1 MLHPDKIIY
10 DTIYEGG
17 SSFIVLDKKE
27 IDWQMKNSCGTTIK
41 FSPSY
46 QIVRFSNL
54 VIL

>member
-27 IDWQMKNSCGTTIK
+27 IDWQMKNSCGK

-54 VIL
+54 MIL